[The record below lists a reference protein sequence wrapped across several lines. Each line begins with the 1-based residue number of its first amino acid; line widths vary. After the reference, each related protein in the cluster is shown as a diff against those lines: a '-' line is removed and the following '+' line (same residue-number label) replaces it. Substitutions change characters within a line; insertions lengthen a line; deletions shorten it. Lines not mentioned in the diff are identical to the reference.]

1 MANVAELIRIEQSGM
16 TRSERHVAGFVLDHM
31 NDILFYTLD
40 ELARQTEVSTTSVLR
55 FCRRLGF
62 DGFKQFQQAVRGELK
77 HSPDLLDK
85 FHRTTDLPLGD
96 ELLNKTVQQGIRCIQ
111 QTFQELSFEAI
122 TEAVERLAKARRV
135 YTFGM
140 RESQALAAYA
150 FSRLLTVRG
159 DVQLY
164 QDGYGGNVETLLS
177 TTEEDVFLVY
187 LFHRY
192 TRQTLRLLEMLK
204 QRGVQIILVT
214 SPPVDAVARFATVLL
229 PCQVDMGGIKNSSL
243 APICLA
249 DYLCNAV
256 AMVDMEHT
264 LERMQRSE
272 ELFRRSEIIDS

>member
-1 MANVAELIRIEQSGM
+1 MNVMERIRREFDGM
-16 TRSERHVAGFVLDHM
+16 TRSERSVAEFVADHR
-31 NDILFYTLD
+31 NEILFVTLD

-85 FHRTTDLPLGD
+85 FHRTTDTPLGD
-96 ELLNKTVQQGIRCIQ
+96 ELLEKTVQQGIQCIQ
-111 QTFQELSFEAI
+111 QTFRELPFAAV

-140 RESQALAAYA
+140 RESRALAEYA

-164 QDGYGGNVETLLS
+164 HDGYGGNVETLLS
-177 TTEEDVFLVY
+177 MTKEDVFLVY

-192 TRQTLRLLEMLK
+192 TRQTLQLLEDLK
-204 QRGVQIILVT
+204 QRGVQILLVT

-229 PCQVDMGGIKNSSL
+229 PCRVDVGGIKNSAL

-272 ELFRRSEIIDS
+272 ELFRRSDILDS